1 MKQTDNIEYFE
12 IQSIEYNLGL
22 IYVVYH
28 LSQNIF
34 RLRRTRASRANS
46 GIQRISNL
54 GRICLPRASQSAGT
68 HRQSSE
74 RAESLDS
81 RDFSKRASVQLTL

>member
-12 IQSIEYNLGL
+12 IQSIEY
-22 IYVVYH
+22 
-28 LSQNIF
+28 
-34 RLRRTRASRANS
+34 
-46 GIQRISNL
+46 NL

-81 RDFSKRASVQLTL
+81 RDFSKRDSVQLTL